1 MKLSIRSFVYISKY
15 FNVREDPEMKELRE
29 FYYHDSRLTAN
40 FLSQIEDGLIQYK
53 LEDMDKH
60 SPNHSFEI
68 STGALV
74 EVLQSFL
81 GIPVPDLSFAREGKS
96 VTVKTSEI
104 KAHDKVSQ
112 FSRLS
117 NYLEPILP
125 ELDSSFTIDDWN
137 SLLPNQFLKFRCTI
151 KLSSLYMF
159 SDFTR
164 RLGGAS
170 LFYNQSNDPTFSSY
184 VQHAELIESKR
195 KHKFILK
202 PDFLSNSPK
211 HYFVSEIQKSFL
223 EEGIE
228 LTDLNNEE
236 FIVFG
241 RIERKLAPSEKEII
255 FDLTETGILEV
266 MRSKEIKK
274 FIEAFNKNASNP
286 LTNKF
291 RATVDDV
298 YATRPT
304 ILFRPLAIYK
314 A

>member
-1 MKLSIRSFVYISKY
+1 
-15 FNVREDPEMKELRE
+15 MKELRE
-29 FYYHDSRLTAN
+29 FYYLDSRLTAN

-53 LEDMDKH
+53 LEDMDKN

-68 STGALV
+68 STGALG

-81 GIPVPDLSFAREGKS
+81 GIPVPDLSFTREGKS

-117 NYLEPILP
+117 NYLEPVLP

-164 RLGGAS
+164 RLGGVS
-170 LFYNQSNDPTFSSY
+170 LFFDQNNDPTFSSY
-184 VQHAELIESKR
+184 VQHTELIESKR

-202 PDFLSNSPK
+202 PDFLPNSPK
-211 HYFVSEIQKSFL
+211 HYFVSEIQKAFL

-236 FIVFG
+236 FLVLG
-241 RIERKLAPSEKEII
+241 RVERKLAPSEKEII
-255 FDLTETGILEV
+255 FDLTETGMLEV
-266 MRSKEIKK
+266 MRSKEIKQ
-274 FIEAFNKNASNP
+274 FIEAFNKNANNP

-291 RATVDDV
+291 RATVEDV
-298 YATRPT
+298 YATQPT
-304 ILFRPLAIYK
+304 ILFRPIAIYK